1 MRENQESTQGGKQ
14 KRSIKQIIISY
25 VTKVSVALGTAL
37 ILEMIAASVFSTSSV
52 LNDSLQI
59 IARISAQNVGS
70 NLHLLADRM
79 DSMAQKTEWADTS
92 ISSDAK
98 QNLINESKQR
108 IEFVWIAAYD
118 ISGNKLY
125 GDDAAPASITDK
137 GYYEY
142 LTVTNNMTI
151 GSPEYYNDIWQ
162 LCVGIPVTDDAGEVS
177 AYLVGSYKYDLLND
191 VLSNINIGAG
201 GLAYIVDQEGNIIAD
216 KSVEDMGKSRNLYEM
231 YGNSKNTR
239 IFDTMLSFQTNACS
253 VYFGVKQHYIAYSP
267 VPGTNWT
274 LMIAAPGMDFLGVM
288 IWTVVFSI
296 LIIIVLQLITRKMTV
311 RIADRISSSL
321 SLATKRLKLLSAGDL
336 KEEVVFAD
344 SNIEAEVLTTALSK
358 TITNLASYI
367 DDITEYLG
375 LLSSGDYSGDVKDTF
390 DGDFVAIKEALA
402 SITLSLNET
411 MRHINQASQAVR
423 NNSSE
428 TSEYAKKLYDGSIE
442 QSAALKRL
450 TGKMDIITCKTD
462 EIDANA
468 KRVKQS
474 ADAARERVEEGRQQM
489 GDMLSTMNS
498 IHDDMQEIIT
508 ISQLIEEISSQTS
521 LLSLNASIEAARAGE
536 AGKGFAIVAQQ
547 IGVLADQTAEALNK
561 TSDII
566 GKASQSIEQGMRT
579 AEDTAESFR
588 NVNKATADFT
598 EISDNMLHITMQQK
612 EAIETVS
619 EEVRTVLSIADTNQG
634 FARETDETASVSLKQ
649 AEELE
654 QIVSMVKLR
663 EE

>member
-1 MRENQESTQGGKQ
+1 MKENQEATQGGKQ
-14 KRSIKQIIISY
+14 KCSIKQIIISY
-25 VTKVSVALGTAL
+25 VTKVSVALGAAL
-37 ILEMIAASVFSTSSV
+37 ILEMIIASVVSTSSV
-52 LNDSLQI
+52 LTDSLQI
-59 IARISAQNVGS
+59 IARTSAQNVGS
-70 NLHLLADRM
+70 NLHLLAERM
-79 DSMAQKTEWADTS
+79 DNMVQKTEWSDMAV
-92 ISSDAK
+92 SSEAK
-98 QNLINESKQR
+98 QELINESKQR

-118 ISGNKLY
+118 ISGSKLY
-125 GDDAAPASITDK
+125 GDDMAPASITGKD
-137 GYYEY
+137 YYEY
-142 LTVTNNMTI
+142 LTATNNMTI
-151 GSPEYYNDIWQ
+151 GSPEYNNDIWQ
-162 LCVGIPVTDDAGEVS
+162 LCVGAPITDADGVTS

-216 KSVEDMGKSRNLYEM
+216 KSVEDMGESRNLYDI
-231 YGNSKNTR
+231 YGNSQNTR
-239 IFDTMLSFQTNACS
+239 IFDTMLSFQTNVRS
-253 VYFGVKQHYIAYSP
+253 VYFGAKQHYIAYSP

-274 LMIAAPGMDFLGVM
+274 LMIAAPGIDFLGVL

-296 LIIIVLQLITRKMTV
+296 LIIVVLQLITRKMTV

-344 SNIEAEVLTTALSK
+344 SNMEAEVLTTALSK

-375 LLSSGDYSGDVKDTF
+375 MLSSGDYSGDVKDTF
-390 DGDFVAIKEALA
+390 DGDFVAIKEALS

-411 MRHINQASQAVR
+411 MRRINQASEAVR
-423 NNSSE
+423 DNSSE

-450 TGKMDIITCKTD
+450 TGKMDIITHNTD
-462 EIDANA
+462 EIDENA

-474 ADAARERVEEGRQQM
+474 ADAAKERVEEGRNQM
-489 GDMLSTMNS
+489 GNMLDTMNS

-536 AGKGFAIVAQQ
+536 AGRGFAIVAQQ
-547 IGVLADQTAEALNK
+547 IGVLADQTADALNK
-561 TSDII
+561 TGDII
-566 GKASQSIEQGMRT
+566 GKASQSIEQGMKT
-579 AEDTAESFR
+579 AEATAESFR
-588 NVNKATADFT
+588 NVNRATADFM
-598 EISDNMLHITMQQK
+598 EISNTMLHITEEQK
-612 EAIETVS
+612 EALETVS

-634 FARETDETASVSLKQ
+634 FAKETDETAAVSLRQ